1 MDTIFIQGIQRRS
14 GTNFLN
20 SLLLMHPD
28 CDAPVVKIREDW
40 FLEEI
45 ELLDQYARGLHAR
58 WANTKWSGSPYSPGL
73 TESYLGEAM
82 IKVLIQGNIRI
93 PKVLVSK
100 TPSVKNLARFKH
112 YFPSTKLIILV
123 RDPRDVAVS
132 AQKTWS
138 KPITESLRDWAIAA
152 EEIMH
157 FRQAGGDCHLVQYEN
172 MIHMPRETINK
183 FLSYCSLAKEDF
195 PFDQVDDLPIYG
207 SSETGRTDSKLQAN
221 PAFKSIGRWMEWPD
235 EQKQAVSDIM
245 RKYLDYFDYKR

>member
-1 MDTIFIQGIQRRS
+1 MDTIFIQGIQQRS

-20 SLLLMHPD
+20 ALLLMHPD
-28 CDAPVVKIREDW
+28 CDAPVVKIRENW

-45 ELLDQYARGLHAR
+45 ELLDQYTRGLHTR
-58 WANTKWSGSPYSPGL
+58 WANPKWGGSPYSPSL

-82 IKVLIQGNIRI
+82 IKLLIQGNTRI

-100 TPSVKNLARFKH
+100 TPSVKNLDRFKH
-112 YFPSTKLIILV
+112 YFPETKLIILV

-132 AQKTWS
+132 AQKTWG
-138 KPITESLRDWAIAA
+138 KAIKDSLRDWAISADA
-152 EEIMH
+152 IMRH
-157 FRQAGGDCHLVQYEN
+157 RQAGGQCHLVQYEKL
-172 MIHMPRETINK
+172 IRTPKETIHNL
-183 FLSYCSLAKEDF
+183 LSYCSLSVEDF

-245 RKYLDYFDYKR
+245 RKYLDFFDY